1 MLNLLKIFT
10 FTLVVGLMSA
20 CSKSDDK
27 PAATLNDAQSA
38 QLAKKNLQEK
48 SAAAAPKG
56 DKSTPLENYQEL
68 KSGNQIMFAALA
80 VDTMPVDYEAV
91 AKALSAKYRY
101 ENDEFKKKDMLT
113 QLKISID
120 DGIAKAKSNKYYYSE
135 IDSQLEKYDFE
146 SKSFQIPEFANSG
159 QYRYFNDNSN
169 YNYTYS
175 NSSVFRKLII
185 KDESVART
193 IEGLRSK
200 YQALRIAVYLFAN
213 NVEIGKPQ
221 LNAEIIRVRISDRKG
236 NLLAEM

>member
-1 MLNLLKIFT
+1 MFNLLKIFM
-10 FTLVVGLMSA
+10 FTLAVGLMSA

-80 VDTMPVDYEAV
+80 VDTMPLDYEVV
-91 AKALSAKYRY
+91 AKALSQKYAY
-101 ENDEFKKKDMLT
+101 ENDEFKKKDLLA

-120 DGIAKAKSNKYYYSE
+120 SGIEKAKTNKYYYAE
-135 IDSQLEKYDFE
+135 IDSQLDKYDFE
-146 SKSFQIPEFANSG
+146 SKSFQIPEFVNSG
-159 QYRYFNDNSN
+159 QYRYFNDNGN
-169 YNYTYS
+169 WKYGYS
-175 NSSVFRKLII
+175 NSANFRKLVIQ
-185 KDESVART
+185 DENIART

-221 LNAEIIRVRISDRKG
+221 LNAEIMRVRVSDRKG